1 MLARFATDILADD
14 GRVAIAQRN
23 GLQDGGDQVIHETDI
38 VQFPIVVVG
47 GWRDSDVVVELETA
61 AAIALDKDEIDALL
75 VALVHEETDVLIV
88 RTERAEVDKE
98 GRERQNQVGD
108 IQGDGLLA
116 VENLVEQA
124 GGNGVA
130 LRYPLPGLDGA
141 EGLELVEK
149 LVGPTTGH
157 GAGLPQN
164 IAVLLE
170 AVEFGIL
177 LNGGDDAEKA
187 LGVTQMLAERF
198 ALIGDSHGNRIVG
211 REGVGLAKLGVDF
224 VFELLLFSGDGMAFA
239 LGTVAMLG
247 CRHRSFTPL
256 LV

>member
-1 MLARFATDILADD
+1 M
-14 GRVAIAQRN
+14 
-23 GLQDGGDQVIHETDI
+23 
-38 VQFPIVVVG
+38 VVG

-75 VALVHEETDVLIV
+75 VALIHEETNMLVV

-108 IQGDGLLA
+108 IQGDGLLT

-149 LVGPTTGH
+149 LVGPMTGH

-170 AVEFGIL
+170 VVELGIL
-177 LNGGDDAEKA
+177 LDGGDDAEEA
-187 LGVTQMLAERF
+187 LGITQMLAERF
-198 ALIGDSHGNRIVG
+198 ALIGDSHGNGIVG
-211 REGVGLAKLGVDF
+211 REGVGLAKLSVDL
-224 VFELLLFSGDGMAFA
+224 VFELLFFGGDGMAFA